1 MTPSFIQDANS
12 RTAVAASVFVAWFR
26 SRKVVALDA
35 HRSDRVGLQGG
46 ENVSVHRHN
55 DRMDDFRI
63 HSRFCNQGMRFLK
76 SLKHRVRNHR
86 KGDVFSSGGGG
97 RGSQHDVGVHTIA
110 FPRRIACDGTCQT
123 RPKAHEEESSFGPTL
138 SLVPKRFRFL
148 WIRRPTEFSIPC
160 LSRFGQLGIHRS
172 GQTGHTSIPAA
183 RSRSRS
189 LAIERAASTSPP
201 PWPRVVDADSHCH
214 PEWRTRA
221 IGSPVA
227 KAPPP
232 HPSWTRSPAHLHT

>member
-1 MTPSFIQDANS
+1 MCLLMM
-12 RTAVAASVFVAWFR
+12 
-26 SRKVVALDA
+26 RK
-35 HRSDRVGLQGG
+35 LQGG

-63 HSRFCNQGMRFLK
+63 HSRFCNQGMRFQK

-138 SLVPKRFRFL
+138 SLVPKNFVSSGFVD
-148 WIRRPTEFSIPC
+148 RRSSPFHVSRASVSWASID
-160 LSRFGQLGIHRS
+160 RARRD
-172 GQTGHTSIPAA
+172 TSIPAA

-189 LAIERAASTSPP
+189 LAIERAASNIAAAMAACC
-201 PWPRVVDADSHCH
+201 RRRLAL
-214 PEWRTRA
+214 
-221 IGSPVA
+221 
-227 KAPPP
+227 
-232 HPSWTRSPAHLHT
+232 PS